1 VHLSKG
7 SPLHVEIRKNLLDL
21 GMSKRKQL
29 KKKSKSGLPPGSYVF
44 TGEQKMEHVTIT
56 LIQYNETHY
65 SERQFKTLPDVYK
78 AISSEPSFVSWLN
91 IDGIHDVE
99 IVENICNTYGIHRL
113 TGEDIV
119 SVGQRPKLDEFDHY
133 LHLVMRMFQIEEGH
147 FTFEQLT
154 FLHCDQLLITFQEK
168 TGDVFQSVRRR
179 LSEGKGTIRTRSSD
193 YLMYALLDTIIDSY
207 FNVLEDFGERLEE
220 LEVNLLDNPSER
232 TLSLLHAIRK
242 EALTLRRSVYPMR
255 EVINKLEKVEEPFIR
270 QDTKLFIRD
279 LYDHTIQ
286 AIETI
291 EVFRDMAS
299 GMLDLYMNSLSNR
312 MNNVMKVLTIIAT
325 IFIPLTFIV
334 GIYGMNFEN
343 MPELA
348 FPWAYPAVL
357 LLMLA
362 IALGMMVYFKLKKWF

>member
-1 VHLSKG
+1 
-7 SPLHVEIRKNLLDL
+7 
-21 GMSKRKQL
+21 MSKRKQH
-29 KKKSKSGLPPGSYVF
+29 KRKSKAGLPPGSYVF
-44 TGEQKMEHVTIT
+44 TGEQKMQNVTIT
-56 LIQYNETHY
+56 LIQYDTEHY
-65 SERQFKTLPDVYK
+65 KEEHYHTLSDVYA
-78 AISSEPSFVSWLN
+78 AISSQPTRVSWLN

-99 IVENICNTYGIHRL
+99 LVEDICTTYNIHRL

-119 SVGQRPKLDEFDHY
+119 SVGQRPKLDEYASY
-133 LHLVMRMFQIEEGH
+133 LHLVMRMFQMEDGV
-147 FTFEQLT
+147 FTFEQVT
-154 FLHCDQLLITFQEK
+154 FLHCDNILITFQEK
-168 TGDVFQSVRRR
+168 TGDVFQSVRKRIT
-179 LSEGKGTIRTRSSD
+179 EGKGTIRTRQSD
-193 YLMYALLDTIIDSY
+193 YLMYALLDALIDSY
-207 FNVLEDFGERLEE
+207 FGVLEEFGERLDQ
-220 LEVNLLDNPSER
+220 LEIDLLSNPSEAI
-232 TLSLLHAIRK
+232 LGQLHAIRK
-242 EALTLRRSVYPMR
+242 EALLLRRSVYPMR

-270 QDTKLFIRD
+270 QETKLFVRD

-348 FPWAYPAVL
+348 YSWAYPAVM
-357 LLMLA
+357 LLMFG
-362 IALGMMVYFKLKKWF
+362 IALGMLVYFKLKKWF